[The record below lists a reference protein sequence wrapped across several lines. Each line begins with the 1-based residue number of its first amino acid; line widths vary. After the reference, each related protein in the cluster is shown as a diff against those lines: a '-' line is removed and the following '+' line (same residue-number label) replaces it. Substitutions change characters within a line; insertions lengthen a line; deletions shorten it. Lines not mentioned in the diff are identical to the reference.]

1 MTANANLSLWL
12 IPVLPL
18 AGAAINGFLGKKSS
32 RTAVSVVGLF
42 FSGAAFAWALSVA
55 FRFSSIEIPYQEYV
69 AHWIRAGTFSADFAF
84 YLDQLSLVMLL
95 VVTGVGFLIH
105 IYSFG

>member
-1 MTANANLSLWL
+1 MTSSLSLWL

-42 FSGAAFAWALSVA
+42 FSGAAFAWALTVA
-55 FRFSSIEIPYQEYV
+55 LRFSSFAFPCTGSWTRV
-69 AHWIRAGTFSADFAF
+69 SSGRAG
-84 YLDQLSLVMLL
+84 VP
-95 VVTGVGFLIH
+95 
-105 IYSFG
+105 